1 MAMNSRTEASRV
13 RVEAGYSLQR
23 AAKLARVE
31 PEYLRRVEKRGG
43 SSYVLA
49 VRLSR
54 LYRCS
59 IQIFLYP
66 HIHTTEGQP
75 ERLSPRRGR
84 TTSRQVAKMQ
94 RKKTA

>member
-1 MAMNSRTEASRV
+1 MPVSTPTEASRT

-31 PEYLRRVEKRGG
+31 PEYLRRVEKHGG
-43 SSYVLA
+43 ASYVLA

-59 IQIFLYP
+59 MQIFLYP
-66 HIHTTEGQP
+66 HVQTTEGQP

-84 TTSRQVAKMQ
+84 TTSRQVAGMQ
-94 RKKTA
+94 QKKTA